1 MRLLCMSPNFY
12 CRYICT
18 GNLIND
24 DVALHGEGYPKR
36 TDNTAKHRVQG
47 KVLGLAYTPVFFFNN
62 TSVGAQSSMYT
73 AYYLSMCIM
82 YVVTFISYFM

>member
-1 MRLLCMSPNFY
+1 MRLLSMSPNFY

-18 GNLIND
+18 GNLINY

-47 KVLGLAYTPVFFFNN
+47 KVLGWAYTN
-62 TSVGAQSSMYT
+62 S
-73 AYYLSMCIM
+73 C
-82 YVVTFISYFM
+82 